1 MIKKNLRLLA
11 VGLTTLLMIAAAS
24 GSYVVKN
31 GDTLSKIA
39 QEQET
44 TVAALVEANDIA
56 NPDRIYVGQEL
67 VIPGSS
73 TYLVQPGDTLGRIAR
88 KTGTTVAVLAEA
100 NGITNPNRLYVGT
113 QLQLTVP
120 EHTFEAETG
129 TATTYV
135 VQSGDTLGGIAVR
148 YKTTVSSLVELNR
161 IANPNL
167 IRIGAT
173 LAIDAAG
180 WLCPIPEATFFN
192 DWGFPRSGG
201 RFHEG
206 NDLFAERGTPIVAP
220 VSGTLRQVVGDIGGY
235 QFNLEG
241 DDGHLYIGS
250 HMDRF
255 AKDGYVQAGDVIG
268 YVGDSG
274 NAKGSRPH
282 LHFEIYADGE
292 NPVNPYPT
300 LAEACGK

>member
-1 MIKKNLRLLA
+1 MKKNFRLIA
-11 VGLTTLLMIAAAS
+11 VGVTALLMLAAAS
-24 GSYVVKN
+24 SSYVVKS
-31 GDTLSKIA
+31 GDTLSDIA
-39 QEQET
+39 KEFDT
-44 TVAALVEANDIA
+44 NVSTIAEANGIS
-56 NPDRIYVGQEL
+56 NPNRIYIGQKL
-67 VIPGSS
+67 VIPGSDS
-73 TYLVQPGDTLGRIAR
+73 YIVQPGDTLGKVAR

-100 NGITNPNRLYVGT
+100 NGITNPNLLYVGT

-120 EHTFEAETG
+120 AHTFSADTG

-135 VQSGDTLGGIAVR
+135 VQAGDTLGGIAVR
-148 YKTTVSSLVELNR
+148 HKTTVSSLVELNR
-161 IANPNL
+161 ISNPNL

-173 LAIDAAG
+173 LVVNGAG
-180 WLCPIPEATFFN
+180 WLCPVEGGTFFN

-206 NDLFAERGTPIVAP
+206 NDIFAPRGTPIVAP
-220 VSGTLRQVVGDIGGY
+220 VSGTLRQVVGNIGGY

-241 DDGHLYIGS
+241 DDGNLYIGS

-255 AKDGYVQAGDVIG
+255 AKDGSVQAGDVIG

-274 NAKGSRPH
+274 NAIGSRPH
-282 LHFEIYADGE
+282 LHFEIHADGE

-300 LAEACGK
+300 LIDACG

>member
-1 MIKKNLRLLA
+1 MRKNVRVVVA
-11 VGLTTLLMIAAAS
+11 GLTTALMLIAAS
-24 GSYVVKN
+24 SSYVVKP
-31 GDTLSKIA
+31 GDSLSKIA
-39 QEQET
+39 GAFDT
-44 TVAALVEANDIA
+44 SVAALADANNIR

-67 VIPGSS
+67 IIPGSD
-73 TYLVQPGDTLGRIAR
+73 TYEVQPGDTLGRIAG
-88 KTGTTVAVLAEA
+88 KTGVSVETLAAA

-113 QLQLTVP
+113 QLQLTMP
-120 EHTFEAETG
+120 EHTFTADTG
-129 TATTYV
+129 RGTTYV
-135 VQSGDTLGGIAVR
+135 VQQGDTLGEIAHR
-148 YKTTVSSLVELNR
+148 YSTSVKSLLELNR
-161 IANPNL
+161 IADPNL

-173 LAIDAAG
+173 LVIDGPG
-180 WLCPIPEATFFN
+180 WLCPITDATFFN

-206 NDLFAERGTPIVAP
+206 NDLFAPHGTAIVAP
-220 VSGTLRQVVGDIGGY
+220 VDGVLHQVVGEIGGY

-255 AKDGYVQAGDVIG
+255 AKDGRVQAGEVIG

-274 NAKGSRPH
+274 NAIGSRPH
-282 LHFEIYADGE
+282 LHFEIHAEGE

-300 LAEACGK
+300 LAEACG

>member
-1 MIKKNLRLLA
+1 MKKNFRLIA
-11 VGLTTLLMIAAAS
+11 VGVTALLMLAAAS
-24 GSYVVKN
+24 SSYVVKS
-31 GDTLSKIA
+31 GDTLSDIA
-39 QEQET
+39 KEFDT
-44 TVAALVEANDIA
+44 NVSTIAEANGIS
-56 NPDRIYVGQEL
+56 NPNRIYIGQKL
-67 VIPGSS
+67 VIPGSDS
-73 TYLVQPGDTLGRIAR
+73 YIVQPGDTLGKVAR

-100 NGITNPNRLYVGT
+100 NGITNPNLLYVGT

-120 EHTFEAETG
+120 AHTFSADTG

-135 VQSGDTLGGIAVR
+135 VQAGDTLGGIAVR
-148 YKTTVSSLVELNR
+148 HKTTVSSLVELNR
-161 IANPNL
+161 ISNPNL

-173 LAIDAAG
+173 LVVNGAG
-180 WLCPIPEATFFN
+180 WLCPVEGGTFFN

-206 NDLFAERGTPIVAP
+206 NDIFAPRGTPIVAP
-220 VSGTLRQVVGDIGGY
+220 VSGTLRQVVGNIGGY

-241 DDGHLYIGS
+241 DDGNLYIGS

-255 AKDGYVQAGDVIG
+255 AKDGSVQAGDVIG

-274 NAKGSRPH
+274 NAIGSRPH
-282 LHFEIYADGE
+282 LHFEIHADRE

-300 LAEACGK
+300 LIDACG